1 MFTAWSV
8 SGRTVLARVR
18 IVRFSGVPE
27 HYEERAMPRFT
38 STRREFSR
46 STAAAAAG
54 IILPHCLTGQSA
66 EADDSKPKLKIF
78 MHWDMEGV
86 SGLFTRQQVWFWE
99 EGVRPEVAEEGRKL
113 LVADINSAAEAALKA
128 GVDQLIVCDTHHG
141 GGNIRLLEMF
151 TDPRITYLVKSRGYE
166 GQSLRWMP
174 GLDATVGGLML
185 MGHHAKAGTP
195 GAFLPHTWTLEWAD
209 FRING
214 QSVGEIGI
222 ESCFAG
228 HWGVP
233 LVLAQ
238 GEETMCKEV
247 EAQFPAAVTACVKHA
262 ESHDRCTGPD
272 APAARRLTA
281 EKVAEAIKKLRAAK
295 PAPYQPSLPMR
306 VAIRM
311 KTEVAAEEAAKKP
324 GVRRTD
330 PFTVECEVTRRCDVV
345 KWINGTGVA

>member
-1 MFTAWSV
+1 
-8 SGRTVLARVR
+8 
-18 IVRFSGVPE
+18 
-27 HYEERAMPRFT
+27 MPPCT

-46 STAAAAAG
+46 CTAAAAAG
-54 IILPHCLTGQSA
+54 IILPHCFTGHSA
-66 EADDSKPKLKIF
+66 GADESKPKLKIF

-86 SGLFTRQQVWFWE
+86 SGLLTREQVWFWE
-99 EGVRPEVAEEGRKL
+99 EGVRPEAAEEGRKL

-128 GVDQLIVCDTHHG
+128 GVDRLIVCDTHHG
-141 GGNIRLLEMF
+141 GGNIRLPEML
-151 TDPRITYLVKSRGYE
+151 TDPRITYLVKSRGYD
-166 GQSLRWMP
+166 GPSFCWMP
-174 GLDATVGGLML
+174 GLDATVDGLML

-247 EAQFPAAVTACVKHA
+247 EEQFPSAVRACVKRA
-262 ESHDRCTGPD
+262 KSADLCTGPD
-272 APAARRLTA
+272 AQTARRLTA
-281 EKVAEAIKKLRAAK
+281 EKVAEAIKQLRAAK
-295 PAPYQPSLPMR
+295 PAPYKPSLPML
-306 VAIRM
+306 VAVRFR
-311 KTEVAAEEAAKKP
+311 TESGADTAAKKS
-324 GVRRTD
+324 GAQRTD
-330 PFTVECEVTRRCDVV
+330 PFTVQCKLQRQCDVV
-345 KWINGTGVA
+345 KWITGAGVD

>member
-1 MFTAWSV
+1 
-8 SGRTVLARVR
+8 
-18 IVRFSGVPE
+18 
-27 HYEERAMPRFT
+27 MPPSR
-38 STRREFSR
+38 STRREFAR
-46 STAAAAAG
+46 CTAAAAAG
-54 IILPHCLTGQSA
+54 IILPHCLAGQSA
-66 EADDSKPKLKIF
+66 GADESKPKLKIF

-86 SGLFTRQQVWFWE
+86 SGLLTREQVWFWE

-113 LVADINSAAEAALKA
+113 LVADVNSAAEAALKA
-128 GVDQLIVCDTHHG
+128 GVDRLIVCDTHHG
-141 GGNIRLLEMF
+141 GGNIRLPEML
-151 TDPRITYLVKSRGYE
+151 TDPRITYLVKSRGYD
-166 GQSLRWMP
+166 GPSLRWMP
-174 GLDATVGGLML
+174 GLDATVDGLML
-185 MGHHAKAGTP
+185 MGHHAKAGAP

-209 FRING
+209 FRLNG

-228 HWGVP
+228 HWGIP

-262 ESHDRCTGPD
+262 ESRDRCTGPD
-272 APAARRLTA
+272 AQAARRLTA
-281 EKVAEAIKKLRAAK
+281 EKVAEAIRKLLAAK

-311 KTEVAAEEAAKKP
+311 QTEVTAEEAAKKP

-330 PFTVECEVTRRCDVV
+330 PYTVEGEVKRRCDVV
-345 KWINGTGVA
+345 KWINGTGVE